1 MWHFVALTYRP
12 SAGLSY
18 YLNDTNPV
26 SGGTTGLTPDTTT
39 NPCTIGRLGD
49 FLGQYWDGFIDG
61 VSVWDRCLTARE
73 AYSLYLE
80 ERNGYLATLPFQRFP
95 VFSLASGNVFAA
107 SASASVV
114 LTATASGIK
123 QAVALAAS
131 SVVLTSVASESRS
144 TVVVSV
150 ASVVLTATASVS
162 RVISASAF
170 ASMILTA
177 TGAGGTATAVLA
189 TASVILLVD
198 ASALKAIA
206 RDASLRV
213 LLRARARVPGATGPP
228 AGDDYL
234 GRYQQGT
241 SVPLEIQCFQPKGVR
256 ALPDRAPVAR
266 MYRDGILVGS
276 QVLPVSDDLA
286 ARCGGSYLL
295 GPGNEPGLYSVIYW
309 YETGGVPRSQWQVF
323 EVIPGGDM
331 AGPVIAAT
339 VLERPD
345 GDQVLAQFGSGVLAV
360 GRDPFIDEGV
370 L

>member
-1 MWHFVALTYRP
+1 MILAATG
-12 SAGLSY
+12 SASHAVPG
-18 YLNDTNPV
+18 
-26 SGGTTGLTPDTTT
+26 
-39 NPCTIGRLGD
+39 I
-49 FLGQYWDGFIDG
+49 
-61 VSVWDRCLTARE
+61 
-73 AYSLYLE
+73 
-80 ERNGYLATLPFQRFP
+80 
-95 VFSLASGNVFAA
+95 
-107 SASASVV
+107 ASASVI
-114 LTATASGIK
+114 LTATSLGGRSIPSG
-123 QAVALAAS
+123 A
-131 SVVLTSVASESRS
+131 T
-144 TVVVSV
+144 
-150 ASVVLTATASVS
+150 ASVVLLVGASS
-162 RVISASAF
+162 
-170 ASMILTA
+170 
-177 TGAGGTATAVLA
+177 
-189 TASVILLVD
+189 
-198 ASALKAIA
+198 LKAVA
-206 RDASLRV
+206 RGSSLQV
-213 LLRARARVPGATGPP
+213 VLRARAKVPYQTGPS

-256 ALPDRAPVAR
+256 GLPDAAPVAR

-295 GPGNEPGLYSVIYW
+295 GPGNEPGLYSVVYW

-345 GDQVLAQFGSGVLAV
+345 GDQVMAQFGSGVLAV